1 MKLDH
6 IGIAVGSIE
15 EALKTYQ
22 SLGFHVEDIV
32 TIPEQKVRLAIL
44 PIGQSRIELLE
55 PTGANSVIQKFLEK
69 KGQGIHHLCFEVENL
84 EQKVNELKQTS
95 VLILDQMPCRGYGDR
110 KVAFLHPKTTH
121 GVLIELV
128 EEGSAGSSL

>member
-6 IGIAVGSIE
+6 IGIAVFSLD
-15 EALKTYQ
+15 EALQTYK

-32 TIPEQKVRLAIL
+32 TLEEQKVRVAIL
-44 PIGQSRIELLE
+44 PTGEGRIELLE
-55 PTGANSVIQKFLEK
+55 PTADDSVIRKFLEK
-69 KGQGIHHLCFEVENL
+69 KSQGVHHLCFKVDSLEEKL
-84 EQKVNELKQTS
+84 EQLKLTNVQ
-95 VLILDQMPCRGYGDR
+95 VLDQVPCRGYEER

-128 EEGSAGSSL
+128 EET

>member
-22 SLGFHVEDIV
+22 SLGLHVGDIV

-44 PIGQSRIELLE
+44 PIGESRIELLE
-55 PTGANSVIQKFLEK
+55 PTGANSVIQKFLDE

-84 EQKVNELKQTS
+84 EQKVNELKPTS
-95 VLILDQMPCRGYGDR
+95 VLILDQVPCRGYEDR

-128 EEGSAGSSL
+128 EEGNAGSGL

>member
-44 PIGQSRIELLE
+44 PIGESRIELLE
-55 PTGANSVIQKFLEK
+55 STGANSVIQRFLEK

-95 VLILDQMPCRGYGDR
+95 VLILDQVPCQGYGDR

-128 EEGSAGSSL
+128 EEGSDRVSN